1 MYLPVRWKKFREKAR
16 NRNIKK
22 RLKIKRP
29 RENSIQ
35 GRENSGSLSTR
46 GEDYTLLEEAWG

>member
-35 GRENSGSLSTR
+35 GRENSRAAGFVSVV
-46 GEDYTLLEEAWG
+46 